1 MINPGLELPVFTQ
14 CQLLYI
20 PRSTYYYESKN
31 VQSDLNL
38 TPRISEV
45 SVF

>member
-1 MINPGLELPVFTQ
+1 MIDPGLELPVSTQ
-14 CQLLYI
+14 CQLLNI

-31 VQSDLNL
+31 VESDLIL